1 MKKSSPG
8 SPCTTIFSPSSNWT
22 GSSASATVSRSHL
35 SRDSKILKIIK
46 LYYKNTPTLAEDS
59 YLNWQLCHAW
69 FCYKSNI
76 SFIQALCTN
85 LQLGNMNVFI
95 HCVLAFSNHPDSN
108 LKSWTGKVGSGS
120 LRLRSDPRC
129 PGLPRPGAAES
140 CLEIWEHRDSLPTSH
155 TRCQDESYSLF
166 IRAAPSSWW
175 AAGWAMQSVHLKD
188 GWDIGGDGQ
197 TLLARAAG
205 DQRHPGLWVFEMAP
219 LLRLPA
225 GWLAKCFPFRAP
237 T

>member
-1 MKKSSPG
+1 M
-8 SPCTTIFSPSSNWT
+8 
-22 GSSASATVSRSHL
+22 
-35 SRDSKILKIIK
+35 
-46 LYYKNTPTLAEDS
+46 AEDS

-129 PGLPRPGAAES
+129 PGLPRPGAAEELPGDTGAPRFPSHVPHQVSGWVLQSFHQS
-140 CLEIWEHRDSLPTSH
+140 CSQFLVGCGVGDAECPSQGWVRHR
-155 TRCQDESYSLF
+155 
-166 IRAAPSSWW
+166 
-175 AAGWAMQSVHLKD
+175 
-188 GWDIGGDGQ
+188 GQ
-197 TLLARAAG
+197 W
-205 DQRHPGLWVFEMAP
+205 PE
-219 LLRLPA
+219 PA
-225 GWLAKCFPFRAP
+225 GTSSRRPEASRFMGVWNGTSAPFASRMACKVFSFPCPHLREKSYKTSKKFPWLKMAGLFQDYWSECSLW
-237 T
+237 